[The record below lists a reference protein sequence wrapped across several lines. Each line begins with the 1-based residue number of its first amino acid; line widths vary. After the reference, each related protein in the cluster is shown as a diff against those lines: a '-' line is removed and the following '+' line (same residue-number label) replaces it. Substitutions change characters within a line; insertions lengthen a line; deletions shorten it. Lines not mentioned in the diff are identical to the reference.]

1 MQTIISPNSCFT
13 TINIDRDEFNISQI
27 FGKKIGV
34 DEGLFVREEL
44 LTFDEGR
51 GYGLDT

>member
-13 TINIDRDEFNISQI
+13 TINIDRDEFNVSRI
-27 FGKKIGV
+27 FGKKS
-34 DEGLFVREEL
+34 EEL